1 MSEISYPKRN
11 GGSQSDA
18 VFGQERILKNG
29 WQGNPSKTEY
39 PKSKRK
45 SPGPGKVA
53 GSENADQ
60 GRVRELV

>member
-39 PKSKRK
+39 PKKKQPVDRGK
-45 SPGPGKVA
+45 SD
-53 GSENADQ
+53 ADK